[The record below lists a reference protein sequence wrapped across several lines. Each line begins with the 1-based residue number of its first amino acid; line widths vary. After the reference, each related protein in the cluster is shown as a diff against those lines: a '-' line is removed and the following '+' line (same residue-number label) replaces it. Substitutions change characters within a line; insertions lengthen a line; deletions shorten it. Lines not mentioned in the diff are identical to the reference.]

1 MAGIIL
7 DASAFVK
14 AVLPEPGSAR
24 VEELLLRAVTGAD
37 EVMVLQFAFTE
48 AANAI
53 WKRQQRNELA
63 PDEALE
69 ALARL
74 TSLADGVEVVADR
87 LPLRRALAVSVALA
101 IPVYDALAL
110 ACAEAD
116 GLLLVTGD
124 RRQARLGVQLS
135 PPIEVELL
143 GSEDGQA
150 DALTP

>member
-1 MAGIIL
+1 M
-7 DASAFVK
+7 K

-37 EVMVLQFAFTE
+37 EVMVLQLAFTE

-87 LPLRRALAVSVALA
+87 LHLRRALAVSVALA

>member
-87 LPLRRALAVSVALA
+87 LHLRRALAVSVALA

-116 GLLLVTGD
+116 GCFSSQGTGG
-124 RRQARLGVQLS
+124 RRASECSSARRSRSSCSDLRTVRRMR
-135 PPIEVELL
+135 
-143 GSEDGQA
+143 
-150 DALTP
+150 